1 MSLQSALLPV
11 TQQSTEMLAPSP
23 AGDLTNTDIQRI
35 QASLD
40 HSVSAN
46 TRAMYAS
53 AWRAFQAW
61 THARGTLS
69 MPASPPLVAA
79 YLAYLAGERRLS
91 VATTRL
97 HKAAQAAG
105 LGEDFTGHSGR
116 VGMAQDLVKNGVEL
130 PALMTAGRCRKSS
143 NE

>member
-1 MSLQSALLPV
+1 MSLQSAFLPV

-23 AGDLTNTDIQRI
+23 AGDLTNTAIQRI
-35 QASLD
+35 QTSLD

-46 TRAMYAS
+46 TRARYAS

-61 THARGTLS
+61 TQARGILS
-69 MPASPPLVAA
+69 MPASPPLVS
-79 YLAYLAGERRLS
+79 AYLAGERRLS